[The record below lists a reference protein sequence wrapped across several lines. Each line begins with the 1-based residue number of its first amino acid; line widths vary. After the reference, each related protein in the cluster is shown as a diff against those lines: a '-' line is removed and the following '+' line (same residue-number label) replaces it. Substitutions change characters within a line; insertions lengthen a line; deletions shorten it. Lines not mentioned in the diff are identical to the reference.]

1 MKKMLAP
8 FLFLFTDLNTMH
20 MPHDVRLFSVT
31 CVRFFFSLSTML
43 THDNTHTN
51 NTKGAPRTKPG
62 SRWFWGLGGAHHF
75 FDTSFVCRSHVLG
88 ASLRAQ
94 APFLTCVVWQM
105 RTKRAPC
112 RARDTTGCGGV
123 GAPAVGAGGVW
134 ERPTRPLGDALPF
147 GCGGLACGQW
157 PRISGGTFFIGNV
170 DRSAFSRFSCVIS
183 M

>member
-1 MKKMLAP
+1 MLAP
-8 FLFLFTDLNTMH
+8 FLFFFTNLNTMLGL
-20 MPHDVRLFSVT
+20 HDARLFSVT
-31 CVRFFFSLSTML
+31 RARFFFLL

-62 SRWFWGLGGAHHF
+62 SHWFWGLGGAHCF
-75 FDTSFVCRSHVLG
+75 FDTLFVCRSHVLG

-147 GCGGLACGQW
+147 GCGGLACGQRS
-157 PRISGGTFFIGNV
+157 RISGRHVLSSNV
-170 DRSAFSRFSCVIS
+170 DRSAFCRFSCPNWA
-183 M
+183 